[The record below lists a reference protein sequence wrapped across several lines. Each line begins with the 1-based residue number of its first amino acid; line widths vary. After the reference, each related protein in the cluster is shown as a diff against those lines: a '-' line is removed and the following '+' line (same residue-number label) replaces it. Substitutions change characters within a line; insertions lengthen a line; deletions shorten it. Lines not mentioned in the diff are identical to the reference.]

1 MNMSQ
6 KKIQQKQNLENNTL
20 IDSNTRYEGEW

>member
-6 KKIQQKQNLENNTL
+6 KKIRQKQNLENNTL